1 MENNQTQL
9 LNEEDFEKLKQKGL
23 TDAELENLK
32 DALDIVDLANELP
45 DDVTDLLNKIEN
57 YFPKDNVGQT
67 VDMFMQLPEKDPE
80 FFRQIIG
87 LQAFLGTIDSP
98 IEETHVGDALRQIN
112 EAETVED
119 KEQLTSELF
128 TRIKKLN
135 PESKAVFLSEM
146 QSLSVDEK
154 KQLLN
159 ILNRK

>member
-112 EAETVED
+112 EAETAED

>member
-23 TDAELENLK
+23 SDAEIANLK
-32 DALDIVDLANELP
+32 DALDIVDLANQLP
-45 DDVTDLLNKIEN
+45 DDVTELLNKIEN
-57 YFPKDNVGQT
+57 YFPKDNVGKT
-67 VDMFMQLPEKDPE
+67 VDMFMELPEKDPE
-80 FFRQIIG
+80 FFKQIIG
-87 LQAFLGTIDSP
+87 LQTFLGTIDSP

-112 EAETVED
+112 EAETAED
-119 KEQLTSELF
+119 KAALAGELF

-154 KQLLN
+154 KQLLA
-159 ILNRK
+159 ILNNK